1 MVKKLEKGSTVAS
14 STPQQHI
21 KINKSKIQ
29 EKEKGHAT
37 PHCPTKLKA
46 QETISKKR
54 RRSTRRRL
62 CYICKEKGHSAAD
75 CPQASSADQGRSNRP
90 PGWLDRVWPA

>member
-1 MVKKLEKGSTVAS
+1 VVEKLKRDLYVLKEESQVQPPQDNRNDMVKKLEKGSTVTS

-21 KINKSKIQ
+21 KTNKIKIQ

-37 PHCPTKLKA
+37 SHCPTKLKA

-62 CYICKEKGHSAAD
+62 CYICRA
-75 CPQASSADQGRSNRP
+75 RP
-90 PGWLDRVWPA
+90 